1 MIEAMS
7 GRSSVCAA
15 RVIVLSDGLDAFEK
29 AVAADARVRI
39 VVKMALYMMSILEVL
54 SIDVVF
60 GMREDMRRIC

>member
-15 RVIVLSDGLDAFEK
+15 RLIVLSDGLDAFEK
-29 AVAADARVRI
+29 AVATDARVRI
-39 VVKMALYMMSILEVL
+39 VVKKAMYMMGILAVL

-60 GMREDMRRIC
+60 GNREDVRCVC